1 MGHYLVCY
9 GGVVPVGNL
18 LESVAFLHVGNI
30 RFVCRDVL
38 ARLQENERYVIFNRR
53 YNERRKDN

>member
-1 MGHYLVCY
+1 MGHYMVCY
-9 GGVVPVGNL
+9 GGVMPVGNL
-18 LESVAFLHVGNI
+18 LEPVAFHHVGNI

-38 ARLQENERYVIFNRR
+38 ARLPKNQRNVTFNWR